1 MTVIRILTYV
11 DDEFQLIEF
20 DTKSTVCLEH
30 MVMMIIKKRP
40 PEFHV
45 KFFIKLKP
53 VVSTL
58 KLSKNFHKKRL

>member
-30 MVMMIIKKRP
+30 MVMMIIKRT

-45 KFFIKLKP
+45 KFLIKLEP